1 MVSSK
6 VIARGKLLALLS
18 IAFGE
23 ARKSRGLCD
32 TGWLAHGPREVYQAG
47 AMANIE
53 QNPAEERPFGA
64 FAPKANL
71 ARIIAW
77 TRAASDSFLGR
88 KIAYALRR
96 LGLRSLDGA
105 PVDIESLGA
114 KMRLYPSGNVC
125 EKRVLFTP
133 QYFDAVER
141 ELLASRLRDGFTF
154 IDIGANI
161 GAYSLFVAARAGRG
175 ARILAVEPQPEIFA
189 RLAFNIAQ
197 NPFGTVKAV
206 ACALA
211 DKPGELTLF
220 IDPTNRGESSVRI
233 LNSSAGTSVKVPAMT
248 LLSLVEGEGYDRI
261 DAIKLDVEGAEDL
274 ILAGTLAEFHHHRG
288 FAPALADR
296 SRRPARAQWLQTR
309 RPDAAQSGVRA
320 QVGLSA
326 RRKHDRRA
334 GIGA

>member
-1 MVSSK
+1 
-6 VIARGKLLALLS
+6 
-18 IAFGE
+18 
-23 ARKSRGLCD
+23 
-32 TGWLAHGPREVYQAG
+32 
-47 AMANIE
+47 MAIID
-53 QNPAEERPFGA
+53 QNPAEERPFGT
-64 FAPKANL
+64 FAPKAYL
-71 ARIIAW
+71 ARIIAR

-114 KMRLYPSGNVC
+114 KMRLYPDGNVC

-233 LNSSAGTSVKVPAMT
+233 LNSSAGVSVKVPAVT
-248 LLSLVEGEGYDRI
+248 LLSLVESEGYERI

-274 ILAGTLAEFHHHRG
+274 ILEPFLRDAPQALWPGFVIIEDSRQRWQIDLAGLLERNGYKLVA
-288 FAPALADR
+288 
-296 SRRPARAQWLQTR
+296 QTR
-309 RPDAAQSGVRA
+309 
-320 QVGLSA
+320 LNLMFE
-326 RRKHDRRA
+326 RKPA
-334 GIGA
+334 

>member
-1 MVSSK
+1 
-6 VIARGKLLALLS
+6 
-18 IAFGE
+18 
-23 ARKSRGLCD
+23 
-32 TGWLAHGPREVYQAG
+32 
-47 AMANIE
+47 MAIIE
-53 QNPAEERPFGA
+53 QNLGEERPFGT
-64 FAPKANL
+64 FAPKAYL
-71 ARIIAW
+71 ARIIAR

-161 GAYSLFVAARAGRG
+161 GAYSLFVAARAGRS

-189 RLAFNIAQ
+189 RLTFNIAQ

-233 LNSSAGTSVKVPAMT
+233 LNSSAGTSVRVPAMT
-248 LLSLVEGEGYDRI
+248 LLSLVEGEGYERI

-274 ILAGTLAEFHHHRG
+274 ILEPFLRDAPPSLWPGFIIIEDSRQRWQSDLAGLLE
-288 FAPALADR
+288 R
-296 SRRPARAQWLQTR
+296 SGYKLIAQTR
-309 RPDAAQSGVRA
+309 LNLVFE
-320 QVGLSA
+320 
-326 RRKHDRRA
+326 RKPA
-334 GIGA
+334 

>member
-1 MVSSK
+1 
-6 VIARGKLLALLS
+6 
-18 IAFGE
+18 
-23 ARKSRGLCD
+23 
-32 TGWLAHGPREVYQAG
+32 
-47 AMANIE
+47 MAIIE

-64 FAPKANL
+64 FAPKAYL
-71 ARIIAW
+71 ARIIAR

-88 KIAYALRR
+88 KVAYALRR

-141 ELLASRLRDGFTF
+141 ELLVSRLRDGFTF

-220 IDPTNRGESSVRI
+220 LDPAHKGESSVR
-233 LNSSAGTSVKVPAMT
+233 LLRSSTSTSVRVPATT
-248 LLSLVEGEGYDRI
+248 LLALIEVIPRFAPTLV
-261 DAIKLDVEGAEDL
+261 KLDVEGAEEEA
-274 ILAGTLAEFHHHRG
+274 LAGMTRTLERHQPDLAVSVYHLPNHLWALPSRIAALGLGYRLYLRSHGHCG
-288 FAPALADR
+288 FDVVLY
-296 SRRPARAQWLQTR
+296 
-309 RPDAAQSGVRA
+309 GVA
-320 QVGLSA
+320 
-326 RRKHDRRA
+326 
-334 GIGA
+334 

>member
-1 MVSSK
+1 
-6 VIARGKLLALLS
+6 
-18 IAFGE
+18 
-23 ARKSRGLCD
+23 
-32 TGWLAHGPREVYQAG
+32 
-47 AMANIE
+47 MAIIE
-53 QNPAEERPFGA
+53 QNPAEERPFGT
-64 FAPKANL
+64 FAPKAYL
-71 ARIIAW
+71 ARIIAR

-88 KIAYALRR
+88 KVAYALRR

-114 KMRLYPSGNVC
+114 KMRLYPDGNVC

-133 QYFDAVER
+133 QYFDATER

-248 LLSLVEGEGYDRI
+248 LLSLVEGEGYERI
-261 DAIKLDVEGAEDL
+261 DAMKLDVEGAEDL
-274 ILAGTLAEFHHHRG
+274 ILEPFLRDAPQALWPGFIIIEDSRQRWQTDLAGLLERNGYKLVA
-288 FAPALADR
+288 
-296 SRRPARAQWLQTR
+296 QTR
-309 RPDAAQSGVRA
+309 LNLVFE
-320 QVGLSA
+320 
-326 RRKHDRRA
+326 RKPA
-334 GIGA
+334 

>member
-1 MVSSK
+1 
-6 VIARGKLLALLS
+6 
-18 IAFGE
+18 
-23 ARKSRGLCD
+23 
-32 TGWLAHGPREVYQAG
+32 
-47 AMANIE
+47 MAIIE
-53 QNPAEERPFGA
+53 QNLGEERPFGT
-64 FAPKANL
+64 FAPKAYL
-71 ARIIAW
+71 ARIIAR

-96 LGLRSLDGA
+96 LGLRTLDGA

-114 KMRLYPSGNVC
+114 KMRLYPDGNVC

-248 LLSLVEGEGYDRI
+248 LLSLVEGEGYERI

-274 ILAGTLAEFHHHRG
+274 ILEPFLRDAPPSLWPGFIIIEDSRQRWQTDLAGLLERNGYKLIA
-288 FAPALADR
+288 
-296 SRRPARAQWLQTR
+296 QTR
-309 RPDAAQSGVRA
+309 LNLVFE
-320 QVGLSA
+320 
-326 RRKHDRRA
+326 RKPA
-334 GIGA
+334 

>member
-1 MVSSK
+1 
-6 VIARGKLLALLS
+6 
-18 IAFGE
+18 
-23 ARKSRGLCD
+23 
-32 TGWLAHGPREVYQAG
+32 
-47 AMANIE
+47 MAIID
-53 QNPAEERPFGA
+53 QNPAEERPFGT
-64 FAPKANL
+64 FAPKAYL
-71 ARIIAW
+71 ARIIAR

-114 KMRLYPSGNVC
+114 KMRLYPDGNVC

-233 LNSSAGTSVKVPAMT
+233 LNSSAGVSVKVPAVT
-248 LLSLVEGEGYDRI
+248 LLSLVESEGYERI

-274 ILAGTLAEFHHHRG
+274 ILEPFLRDAPQALWPGFVIIEDSRQRWQIDLAGLLERNGYKLVA
-288 FAPALADR
+288 
-296 SRRPARAQWLQTR
+296 QTR
-309 RPDAAQSGVRA
+309 LNLVFE
-320 QVGLSA
+320 
-326 RRKHDRRA
+326 RKPA
-334 GIGA
+334 

>member
-1 MVSSK
+1 
-6 VIARGKLLALLS
+6 
-18 IAFGE
+18 
-23 ARKSRGLCD
+23 
-32 TGWLAHGPREVYQAG
+32 
-47 AMANIE
+47 MAIIE
-53 QNPAEERPFGA
+53 QTPAEERPFGS
-64 FAPKANL
+64 FAPKAYL
-71 ARIIAW
+71 ARIIAR

-141 ELLASRLRDGFTF
+141 ELLVSRLRDGFTF

-248 LLSLVEGEGYDRI
+248 LLALVEGEGYERI
-261 DAIKLDVEGAEDL
+261 DAMKLDVEGAEDL
-274 ILAGTLAEFHHHRG
+274 ILEPFLRDAPQALWPG
-288 FAPALADR
+288 FIVIEDSRQRWQTDLVGLLER
-296 SRRPARAQWLQTR
+296 SGYKLVAQTR
-309 RPDAAQSGVRA
+309 LNLVFE
-320 QVGLSA
+320 
-326 RRKHDRRA
+326 RKP
-334 GIGA
+334 G